1 MSLTPEEIDS
11 LVQRVQRGE
20 SQPFWD
26 VILQVQQEVRV
37 FIAVLAPSSEMVEE
51 ILQATLL
58 RAHAALPKYE
68 LRRTFVQWLKGIARN
83 LLRQEL
89 HARARHLSMAGHTL
103 DAIVAEECLKAP
115 GTDAVEASEPDPAL
129 RECMERLSPHARA
142 LLDRRYGQGLP
153 LSRIAQQFKKP
164 ADTICVTLHRIRETL
179 RQCLAAK
186 GARA

>member
-1 MSLTPEEIDS
+1 LS
-11 LVQRVQRGE
+11 
-20 SQPFWD
+20 
-26 VILQVQQEVRV
+26 
-37 FIAVLAPSSEMVEE
+37 PSTELVEE

-58 RAHAALPKYE
+58 RAHDALPTYE
-68 LRRTFVQWLKGIARN
+68 LRGTFVQWLKGIARN

-89 HARARHLSMAGHTL
+89 RARARHLSMAGRTL
-103 DAIVAEECLKAP
+103 DALIADDCLS
-115 GTDAVEASEPDPAL
+115 GLDATSEPDPAL

-186 GARA
+186 GAGA